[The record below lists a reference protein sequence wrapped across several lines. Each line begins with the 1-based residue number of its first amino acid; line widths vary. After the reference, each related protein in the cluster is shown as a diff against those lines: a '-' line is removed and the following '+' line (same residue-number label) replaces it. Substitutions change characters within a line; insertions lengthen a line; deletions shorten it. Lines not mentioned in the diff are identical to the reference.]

1 MAQRCSILANCR
13 QSKEGK
19 YLRIIWLFFLS
30 FNMFFDFSIITI
42 VYVTIEN
49 CKILIDN
56 SVKHDVYTIKKVPIK
71 NIIDIEKIE

>member
-1 MAQRCSILANCR
+1 
-13 QSKEGK
+13 
-19 YLRIIWLFFLS
+19 
-30 FNMFFDFSIITI
+30 MFFDFSIITI